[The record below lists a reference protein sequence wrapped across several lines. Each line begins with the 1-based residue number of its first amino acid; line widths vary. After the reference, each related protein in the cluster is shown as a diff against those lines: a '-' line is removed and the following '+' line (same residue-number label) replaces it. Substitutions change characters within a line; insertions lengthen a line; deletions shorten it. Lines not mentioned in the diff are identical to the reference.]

1 MPKHARTTS
10 RSPQFAKYLT
20 CVDAIASPVVRRP
33 DPEQLL
39 RARKTLGEFMTATV
53 QAAATELGFGY
64 IGTPDAPSTYQQLR
78 AAYDRSAS
86 TGEPLPIS
94 DEYCDG
100 TIYLTPEENIKFRF
114 WHDTSHIAR
123 GLSFRLEDEWELA
136 LWHLEQLR
144 LAGLG
149 PGTLEY
155 ELFRIDVLGQVIVQ
169 ALIQRFP
176 YDQRLF
182 SLHSLD
188 VGMDAGILAE
198 VRRRP

>member
-1 MPKHARTTS
+1 MVS
-10 RSPQFAKYLT
+10 RQ
-20 CVDAIASPVVRRP
+20 
-33 DPEQLL
+33 DPERVLA
-39 RARKTLGEFMTATV
+39 ARKNLGDFITATV
-53 QAAATELGFGY
+53 QATAEELGFGY

-94 DEYCDG
+94 DEYCLD
-100 TIYLTPEENIKFRF
+100 TIYLSPEENVKFRF

-149 PGTLEY
+149 AGTLEY
-155 ELFRIDVLGQVIVQ
+155 ELFRIDVMGQVIVQ

-176 YDQRLF
+176 HNQGLF
-182 SLHSLD
+182 TLHSLD

-198 VRRRP
+198 IRRRP